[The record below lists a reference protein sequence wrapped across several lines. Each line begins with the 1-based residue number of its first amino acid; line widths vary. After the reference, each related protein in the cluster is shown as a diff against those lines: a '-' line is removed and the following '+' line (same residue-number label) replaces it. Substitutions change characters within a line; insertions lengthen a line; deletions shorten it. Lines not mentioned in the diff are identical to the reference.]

1 MHSGSSH
8 AVAKEELVRYYE
20 LLKKLEEAFPDKLPS
35 LRDYDLSKLLVSIG
49 NQEVI
54 RFVRR
59 LSDEKE

>member
-1 MHSGSSH
+1 
-8 AVAKEELVRYYE
+8 VAKEELVRYYE

-35 LRDYDLSKLLVSIG
+35 LRDYDPSKLLVSIG